1 MENSTYLLTLIAGCT
16 CFGINISRFVTDGA
30 DFRQNSLL
38 RRQIGTKAFRRVRLW
53 YFATGLL
60 FSGHHWILKHRV
72 CCFTT
77 VLLHITGSWLLL
89 EATYN
94 VYRVAMPPP
103 SAPPSAPPSL
113 PPGFGVVSA
122 GGEVL
127 SAFVG
132 NQSAV
137 PELRDPLGA
146 DGALRTISIGFLV
159 LLALLWLRDGLLLM
173 LGRVDLAGE
182 RIEIVEE
189 DDVGD
194 VELEEAE
201 KTTANDEDEE
211 QHLPIEPPARWKTFR
226 TVLGSKYYY
235 DPQTEF
241 VHYLTANGR
250 ANYAVDP
257 IHNRSYTYDS
267 LLELEQKVEA
277 LLFGGDGTTPNGG
290 NVAVDEQQV

>member
-1 MENSTYLLTLIAGCT
+1 MRLDCLI
-16 CFGINISRFVTDGA
+16 
-30 DFRQNSLL
+30 
-38 RRQIGTKAFRRVRLW
+38 
-53 YFATGLL
+53 
-60 FSGHHWILKHRV
+60 
-72 CCFTT
+72 
-77 VLLHITGSWLLL
+77 
-89 EATYN
+89 
-94 VYRVAMPPP
+94 
-103 SAPPSAPPSL
+103 
-113 PPGFGVVSA
+113 
-122 GGEVL
+122 
-127 SAFVG
+127 
-132 NQSAV
+132 
-137 PELRDPLGA
+137 
-146 DGALRTISIGFLV
+146 
-159 LLALLWLRDGLLLM
+159 DGLDDCLLQ
-173 LGRVDLAGE
+173 
-182 RIEIVEE
+182 